1 MPEEI
6 LNQETT
12 FEFPEEADMEAF
24 WANPSEA
31 CEWMQRKYIG
41 MTPKEFE
48 IYFDNLEDVQEAE
61 QWVELVE
68 QTFENPYTHDKK
80 TVLVKRQVEVISDEE
95 MIANKIKE
103 LKLKLVKGTITPEER
118 EELALLK

>member
-41 MTPKEFE
+41 MTPAEFE

-61 QWVELVE
+61 EWVELIE

-80 TVLVKRQVEVISDEE
+80 SVLVKRQVEVISDEE

-103 LKLKLVKGTITPEER
+103 LKLKLVKWTITPEER

>member
-41 MTPKEFE
+41 MTPREFE

-61 QWVELVE
+61 EWIELVE

-95 MIANKIKE
+95 MIANRIKE
-103 LKLKLVKGTITPEER
+103 LKLKLVKWTITPEER